1 MKQTRE
7 FNSYKNFTLDHSLF
21 HSPNN
26 VDTHIHN
33 SYELFYFISGDL
45 TYYIE
50 GHAYQLEPHDLIITN
65 TRELHRIA
73 FNSDADYERKFIH
86 FKSDYISAYQTEE
99 YNLLNH
105 IENRKLGNH
114 NKIAANDVLEQ
125 GIDDLW
131 SKIEAASL
139 EKTAES
145 EILTKTYF
153 IQMLIKINE
162 IYSKYNNPVA
172 DRYKYD
178 QKTGSIL
185 EFINKNL
192 DEKITLDLLQDK
204 FFVNKY
210 YLCHT
215 FKRGTGFTVMEYIT
229 YKRIIWAMDLLLAD
243 NPALDVA
250 HTVGFNDYSAFFK
263 AFKKINGISPRAYC
277 KQ

>member
-114 NKIAANDVLEQ
+114 NKIAAKDVLEQ

-131 SKIEAASL
+131 RKIEAAFL
-139 EKTAES
+139 EKTAQG

-215 FKRGTGFTVMEYIT
+215 FKRSTGFTVMEYIT

-250 HTVGFNDYSAFFK
+250 HTVGFNDYSTFFK